1 MTYTNAEK
9 MIENAPNIGSPDAA
23 KQILWLL
30 KNPEKKLQIIK
41 VLGESGKSSV
51 CSLLSAAISAAGY
64 RVGRLTTPHIHS
76 VRESVCVCER
86 PVSIELFTNAAENVS
101 KQVTALRKSEE
112 SADTVPSQS
121 DLLLTTALCAFDES
135 DCDVAIIEV
144 ARNESFSCID
154 EPIISVITSTSDTRT
169 AREICLRL
177 DRQSGEIITAMQS
190 REVYRIIF
198 DKCAEI
204 NKRLT
209 MPLRN
214 AFIFMSA
221 SVKRIEFTY
230 NGTVHSVG
238 TGAYYQIYNLLTVI
252 EAVEA
257 LNRLGFNIPSTEICS
272 AVLSRGIPLRFEIIS
287 VMPTII
293 IDRADD
299 ENRRRRL
306 IESLKIL
313 STFTNDKPTVICES
327 GKRKIAEEFALM
339 SRDIATKEIP
349 IKTARKELRSML
361 SGLSDSDTL
370 IILGSSQYCEQMAK
384 ITKDILM

>member
-9 MIENAPNIGSPDAA
+9 MIENAPNSGSPDAA
-23 KQILWLL
+23 KQIFGLL

-41 VLGESGKSSV
+41 VMGESGKSSV

-64 RVGRLTTPHIHS
+64 RVGRLTTPFIHS
-76 VRESVCVCER
+76 VRESICICEK
-86 PVSIELFTNAAENVS
+86 PISIELFTNSAEKVS
-101 KQVTALRKSEE
+101 KQIAVLNKSEE
-112 SADTVPSQS
+112 SADVIPSQS
-121 DLLLTTALCAFDES
+121 DLLIATALCAFAES

-144 ARNESFSCID
+144 ARNESYPCIE
-154 EPIISVITSTSDTRT
+154 EPIISVITSISDARV
-169 AREICLRL
+169 AREICIRL
-177 DRQSGEIITAMQS
+177 DRQSGEVITAMQS
-190 REVYRIIF
+190 RDVYKVIF
-198 DKCAEI
+198 DQCAEI

-230 NGTVHSVG
+230 NGTVYSVG

-272 AVLSRGIPLRFEIIS
+272 AILSQGIPLRFEIIS

-299 ENRRRRL
+299 ESRRRRL

-313 STFTNDKPTVICES
+313 NTFISDKPTVICES
-327 GKRKIAEEFALM
+327 GKRKISEEFALM
-339 SRDIATKEIP
+339 SHDITATEILL
-349 IKTARKELRSML
+349 KTARKELRPML
-361 SGLSDSDTL
+361 SGLDDSDTI

>member
-1 MTYTNAEK
+1 MIYTNAEK
-9 MIENAPNIGSPDAA
+9 MIQNAPDIGSPDAA
-23 KQILWLL
+23 RQILGLL
-30 KNPEKKLQIIK
+30 KNPEKKLKIIK
-41 VLGESGKSSV
+41 VFGESGKSSV
-51 CSLLSAAISAAGY
+51 CTLLSAAISAAGY
-64 RVGRLTTPHIHS
+64 RVGRLTTPYINS
-76 VRESVCVCER
+76 VRDSLCVCER
-86 PVSIELFTNAAENVS
+86 PVAIEIFTNSAEKVS
-101 KQVTALRKSEE
+101 KQVAALKKSEE
-112 SADTVPSQS
+112 YADTAPSQS
-121 DLLLTTALCAFDES
+121 DLLITTALCAFAES

-144 ARNESFSCID
+144 TGNESYSCID
-154 EPIISVITSTSDTRT
+154 EPIISVITSTSDIRT
-169 AREICLRL
+169 AREICVKL
-177 DRQSGEIITAMQS
+177 DRLSGEVVTAMQS
-190 REVYRIIF
+190 REVYKIIF

-230 NGTVHSVG
+230 NGTVYSVG

-272 AVLSRGIPLRFEIIS
+272 AVLGHGIPLRFEMIS

-313 STFTNDKPTVICES
+313 STFISDKPTVICES
-327 GKRKIAEEFALM
+327 GKRRLSEEFALM
-339 SRDIATKEIP
+339 SRDISATEISA
-349 IKTARKELRSML
+349 KTARKELRPIL
-361 SGLSDSDTL
+361 SGLNDSDTL